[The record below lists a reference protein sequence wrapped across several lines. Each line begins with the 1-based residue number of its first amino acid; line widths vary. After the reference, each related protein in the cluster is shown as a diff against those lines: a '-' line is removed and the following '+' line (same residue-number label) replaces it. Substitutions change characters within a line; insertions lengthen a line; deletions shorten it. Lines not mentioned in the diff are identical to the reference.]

1 MVYLLTDLVKDLNVL
16 IDDIMICAL
25 LLNEKNVYEE
35 DIECIP
41 EALHFIYKISFM
53 LGIKMRYSTVNMV
66 LNYVKSLNEL
76 REMDVEEVIMLLKEL
91 ISNSNDIEKLYKISQ
106 KISKII
112 IGKEINI
119 TINPLDSIE
128 LSLTALYAMFLSSL
142 NRLNSLETYMYT
154 IPTISMQQTSIE
166 TITI

>member
-1 MVYLLTDLVKDLNVL
+1 MVYLLTNLVKDLNIL
-16 IDDIMICAL
+16 IDDTMICAL

-35 DIECIP
+35 DLKCIP
-41 EALHFIYKISFM
+41 EALHSIYKISFM

-76 REMDVEEVIMLLKEL
+76 REMDVEEIIILLKEL

-106 KISKII
+106 KILKII

-142 NRLNSLETYMYT
+142 NKLNSSETYMYT